1 MLIICPINENS
12 VGGRLRIFR
21 EAQGY
26 TIVKFAKILEISHG
40 SLSDIENNKTK
51 PSSTPISNLVQYTDI
66 NIYWLFAGEGEMFR
80 KEGLEGSESPVDT
93 NLLED
98 INEWLEGY
106 LTTNRKIL
114 PPAKKASFIAFAYQY
129 FTDTGKEVDDK
140 TMVKYLRLVA

>member
-12 VGGRLRIFR
+12 VGGRLRIFQK
-21 EAQGY
+21 AQCY

-80 KEGLEGSESPVDT
+80 KEGLEEPESPVDT
-93 NLLED
+93 NLLEG
-98 INEWLEGY
+98 IIKWLDRY
-106 LTTNRKIL
+106 LAKNRKTL

-129 FTDTGKEVDDK
+129 FTDTGKEADDK
-140 TMVKYLRLVA
+140 TMLKYLRLVA

>member
-1 MLIICPINENS
+1 MLLFRRSGFWLLIICPINENS

-80 KEGLEGSESPVDT
+80 KEGLEG
-93 NLLED
+93 
-98 INEWLEGY
+98 Y